1 MFVKKI
7 RRFGIQ
13 NWWNYLQKICILTE
27 VSEDDEDN
35 SLVESESE
43 PELGGRISGSRV
55 SFMVMMGKVVFSG
68 SSCKVGD

>member
-1 MFVKKI
+1 MLVKII

-13 NWWNYLQKICILTE
+13 NWWNYLHKICILTE

-35 SLVESESE
+35 SLVESE
-43 PELGGRISGSRV
+43 PELGGRSTVSRV
-55 SFMVMMGKVVFSG
+55 SCMAMMGKVVFSG